1 MYVKKKKI
9 LFGSHLLYL
18 RVNVAAQD
26 LDSTKTVNEYPFHS
40 KVIAITSP
48 TAGDPAT
55 CLLAERD

>member
-18 RVNVAAQD
+18 RVNVD